1 MLKTKALKA
10 LGGDVAE
17 AAKRV
22 GVSYQA
28 VSQWPDVLPKRIAD
42 RVLAA
47 LAREAL
53 DPAVLDDLMSIKKAR
68 RAKEAS

>member
-1 MLKTKALKA
+1 MSAMLKTKAIKA

-17 AAKRV
+17 AAERV

-28 VSQWPDVLPKRIAD
+28 VSQWPDVLPPRIAD

-47 LAREAL
+47 LAREKLPKRAL
-53 DPAVLDDLMSIKKAR
+53 AELMDDTTP
-68 RAKEAS
+68 